1 MVLSTSI
8 NQQQSCLAQRKRA
21 GLITRRTL
29 DRNEQQLVD
38 YLFAFFRSSWV
49 DPFLVGTMQWKTCC
63 RAVVGLLLILPVA
76 LATLQSFSADRV
88 WQ

>member
-1 MVLSTSI
+1 
-8 NQQQSCLAQRKRA
+8 
-21 GLITRRTL
+21 
-29 DRNEQQLVD
+29 
-38 YLFAFFRSSWV
+38 
-49 DPFLVGTMQWKTCC
+49 LVGTMQWKTCC